1 MKSKIR
7 ICSLATNTIKFI
19 GMIKTLSVIFIF
31 VLGVASI
38 IGSSSGGGGG
48 GNGDGGSD
56 CERVTA
62 LAEGCGDI
70 EIHNDLDTGL
80 EAFFPELA
88 FGALIRPNVCEI
100 YGVPSGSRDLELEQC
115 NFTSDEECDIFG
127 PKQELIIE
135 VEEGGKK
142 IIIASDYF

>member
-1 MKSKIR
+1 MKK
-7 ICSLATNTIKFI
+7 LAGSIKQ
-19 GMIKTLSVIFIF
+19 IFITF
-31 VLGVASI
+31 VVIVGLFSI
-38 IGSSSGGGGG
+38 VGTGGGGG
-48 GNGDGGSD
+48 DGGGDSA
-56 CERVTA
+56 CERVTG
-62 LAEGCGDI
+62 LAEGYGDI
-70 EIHNDLDTGL
+70 EIHNDLETGL

-88 FGALIRPNVCEI
+88 FGALIRPHVCEI

-142 IIIASDYF
+142 KIYTSDYF